1 MEANEYLQRLK
12 EISSKK
18 LSLLDEILLF
28 TKTQN
33 EVIKGQRFEEID
45 QLLNERQKRM
55 DAVDKLDEQFV
66 VYSSR
71 HKDVTGIT
79 SFEELPKA
87 NLPSAAGLKD
97 IVANIQE
104 KIAQIKELDDENT
117 SLIKTE
123 IQNTREDITNTNA
136 HKRAT
141 GAYYPPSNTTSYYF
155 DKKK

>member
-1 MEANEYLQRLK
+1 METKEYLQRLI

-18 LSLLDEILLF
+18 LSLMDEIMMF

-33 EVIKGQRFEEID
+33 EVIKDKRFEEVD
-45 QLLNERQKRM
+45 LLIKERQKRM
-55 DAVDKLDEQFV
+55 DAVDKFDEQFV

-71 HKDVTGIT
+71 LKEMAGVT
-79 SFEELPKA
+79 SFEELP
-87 NLPSAAGLKD
+87 NDEFPGLPELKG
-97 IVANIQE
+97 IVESIHERIIQL
-104 KIAQIKELDDENT
+104 KELDDENT
-117 SLIKTE
+117 NLVKIE
-123 IQNTREDITNTNA
+123 MQNTRNDITNTNA